1 MRQRLGL
8 AAALLGD
15 PQVLVLDEPAN
26 GLDPQGIRWLRD
38 FLRSLAREGRAVLVS
53 SHVLADRLLAGGS
66 VLRAHRSRRRSLMT
80 GLVSAELFKL
90 RTTRTFYGIVAGAVG
105 LVLLIVI
112 VASATATW
120 SQGDTPLRDLV
131 GISGFAQVF
140 ALVLGILALTS
151 EFRHGTIT
159 PSLLVVPDRVR
170 LTVAKLG
177 ASLASGLALGLAA
190 TGLAAAIGAAILGA
204 RGIDTGQTGSQV
216 TKMVVGGTI
225 ATALYSA
232 LGVGVGALVRNQVG
246 AIVGALVYLFVLEN
260 LLQIVE
266 ALRDPLA
273 KFGFGGVG
281 QGLTGSAEVGADHP
295 PLGQVS
301 AGLVLA
307 GYCAI
312 LMIVGIAM
320 MKRRDVTA

>member
-1 MRQRLGL
+1 
-8 AAALLGD
+8 
-15 PQVLVLDEPAN
+15 
-26 GLDPQGIRWLRD
+26 
-38 FLRSLAREGRAVLVS
+38 
-53 SHVLADRLLAGGS
+53 
-66 VLRAHRSRRRSLMT
+66 MT
-80 GLVSAELFKL
+80 GLVGAELFKL
-90 RTTRTFYGIVAGAVG
+90 RTTRTFYGIVAGALG

-312 LMIVGIAM
+312 LMIAGIAM